1 MPLRLS
7 KALLVAIGCA
17 LALAA
22 CSRIDLAY
30 RNLDRLVPWS
40 LGDYLAMN
48 SEQKAMLDDRLR
60 EHLAWHCK
68 TQLPGYLDWLDR
80 VRGMVADDQV
90 TDQAL
95 QQRTREAREAIG
107 RVAEEITPSATELL
121 RGMSDAQVAEMREAF
136 REDIS
141 ERQKKYVDTPL
152 DKQIARRTE
161 RMEKRLTPWFGE
173 LTAVQKQRVQAWS
186 QALGDQNREWIANRA
201 HWQQQLLLA
210 MNQRNDASFEPRLAT
225 LLQRKES
232 LWTPEYRAAYQNT
245 EQQARSLLVDLVHQS
260 TPQQR
265 RYLLER
271 LSKVRTDF
279 SELKCLTRPPGAGR
293 RTSGGRRACGR

>member
-7 KALLVAIGCA
+7 KALLIAIGFA

-48 SEQKAMLDDRLR
+48 SEQKALLDDRLR

-80 VRGMVADDQV
+80 IRGMVADDQV

-95 QQRTREAREAIG
+95 QQRTHEAREAIG
-107 RVAEEITPSATELL
+107 RVAEAITPSATELL

-136 REDIS
+136 RDDIA
-141 ERQKKYVDTPL
+141 ERQKQYVDTPL
-152 DKQIARRTE
+152 AKQIARRAE

-173 LTAVQKQRVQAWS
+173 LTAVQRQRVQAWS
-186 QALGDQNREWIANRA
+186 QALGDQNRQWIANRA

-232 LWTPEYRAAYQNT
+232 LWTPAYRAAYQNT
-245 EQQARSLLVDLVHQS
+245 EQQARSLLVDLVRQS

-265 RYLLER
+265 RFLQER
-271 LSKVRTDF
+271 LGKVRTDF
-279 SELKCLTRPPGAGR
+279 SELKCLKG
-293 RTSGGRRACGR
+293 

>member
-7 KALLVAIGCA
+7 KALLIAIGLA

-22 CSRIDLAY
+22 CSRMDLAY
-30 RNLDRLVPWS
+30 RNLDHLVPWS
-40 LGDYLAMN
+40 LGDYLDMN
-48 SEQKAMLDDRLR
+48 REQKTLLDDRLKQ
-60 EHLAWHCK
+60 HLAWHCK

-80 VRGMVADDQV
+80 VRGMVADNQV

-95 QQRTREAREAIG
+95 QQRTREARQAIG
-107 RVAEEITPSATELL
+107 VVAEEITPSAAELL
-121 RGMSDAQVAEMREAF
+121 RGMSDSQVAEMREAF
-136 REDIS
+136 RDDIS

-152 DKQIARRTE
+152 AKQITRRSE

-173 LTAVQKQRVQAWS
+173 LTPVQKQRVEAWS
-186 QALGDQNREWIANRA
+186 AALGDQNREWIANRA

-245 EQQARSLLVDLVHQS
+245 EQQARSLLVDLVQQS
-260 TPQQR
+260 SPQQR
-265 RYLLER
+265 RFLQER
-271 LSKVRTDF
+271 LGKVRTDF
-279 SELKCLTRPPGAGR
+279 SELKCLKG
-293 RTSGGRRACGR
+293 

>member
-7 KALLVAIGCA
+7 KALLIAIGCA

-40 LGDYLAMN
+40 LGDYLDMN
-48 SEQKAMLDDRLR
+48 GEQKALLDDRLKQ
-60 EHLAWHCK
+60 HLAWHCK

-80 VRGMVADDQV
+80 VRDMVADDQV

-95 QQRTREAREAIG
+95 QQRTREARQAIG
-107 RVAEEITPSATELL
+107 VVAEEITPSAAELL
-121 RGMSDAQVAEMREAF
+121 RGMSDSQVAEMREAF
-136 REDIS
+136 RDDIS

-152 DKQIARRTE
+152 AKQITRRSE

-173 LTAVQKQRVQAWS
+173 LTPVQKQRVEAWS
-186 QALGDQNREWIANRA
+186 TALGDQNREWIANRA

-245 EQQARSLLVDLVHQS
+245 EQQARSLLVDLVQQS

-265 RYLLER
+265 RFLQER
-271 LSKVRTDF
+271 LGKVRTDF
-279 SELKCLTRPPGAGR
+279 SELKCLKG
-293 RTSGGRRACGR
+293 

>member
-1 MPLRLS
+1 MLVRLS
-7 KALLVAIGCA
+7 KALLIAIGFA
-17 LALAA
+17 AALAA

-40 LGDYLAMN
+40 LGDYLDMN
-48 SEQKAMLDDRLR
+48 REQKALLDDRLR

-80 VRGMVADDQV
+80 VRGMVADGQV

-121 RGMSDAQVAEMREAF
+121 RGMSDSQVAEMRDAF

-141 ERQKKYVDTPL
+141 ERQKQYVDTPL
-152 DKQIARRTE
+152 PKQIARRTE
-161 RMEKRLTPWFGE
+161 RMEKRLTPWLGE
-173 LTAVQKQRVQAWS
+173 LTAQQKQRVQAWS
-186 QALGDQNREWIANRA
+186 QALGDQNREWITNRA
-201 HWQQQLLLA
+201 HWQQQLMLA

-232 LWTPEYRAAYQNT
+232 LWTPEYRSAFQNT
-245 EQQARSLLVDLVHQS
+245 EQQARSLLVDLVQQS

-265 RYLLER
+265 RFLQEKLG
-271 LSKVRTDF
+271 KVRTDF
-279 SELKCLTRPPGAGR
+279 SELKCLKG
-293 RTSGGRRACGR
+293 

>member
-22 CSRIDLAY
+22 CGRIDLAY

-90 TDQAL
+90 TDQSL

-271 LSKVRTDF
+271 LGKVRTDF
-279 SELKCLTRPPGAGR
+279 SELKCLKG
-293 RTSGGRRACGR
+293 

>member
-1 MPLRLS
+1 MPLRLF
-7 KALLVAIGCA
+7 KALLIAIGFA

-48 SEQKAMLDDRLR
+48 SEQKALLDDRLR

-80 VRGMVADDQV
+80 IRAMVADDQV

-152 DKQIARRTE
+152 AKQIARRTE

-232 LWTPEYRAAYQNT
+232 LWTPEYRAAYQHT
-245 EQQARSLLVDLVHQS
+245 EQQARSLLVDLVQQS

-265 RYLLER
+265 RFLQEK

-279 SELKCLTRPPGAGR
+279 SELRCLKGTR
-293 RTSGGRRACGR
+293 T

>member
-1 MPLRLS
+1 MPLRLF
-7 KALLVAIGCA
+7 KALLIAIGFA

-40 LGDYLAMN
+40 LDDYLAMN
-48 SEQKAMLDDRLR
+48 SEQKALLDDRLR

-80 VRGMVADDQV
+80 IRAMVADDQV

-152 DKQIARRTE
+152 AKQIARRTE

-245 EQQARSLLVDLVHQS
+245 EQQARSLLVDLVQQS

-265 RYLLER
+265 RFLKEK

-279 SELKCLTRPPGAGR
+279 SELKCLKG
-293 RTSGGRRACGR
+293 

>member
-22 CSRIDLAY
+22 CNRIDLAY

-121 RGMSDAQVAEMREAF
+121 RGMSDSQVAEMREAF

-210 MNQRNDASFEPRLAT
+210 LNQRNDASFEPRLAT

-245 EQQARSLLVDLVHQS
+245 EQQARSLLVDLVYQS

-265 RYLLER
+265 RYLQDR
-271 LSKVRTDF
+271 LGKVRTDF
-279 SELKCLTRPPGAGR
+279 SELKCLKG
-293 RTSGGRRACGR
+293 

>member
-7 KALLVAIGCA
+7 KALLIAVGFA

-22 CSRIDLAY
+22 CNRMDLAY
-30 RNLDRLVPWS
+30 RNLDHLVPWS
-40 LGDYLAMN
+40 LGDYLDMN
-48 SEQKAMLDDRLR
+48 REQKALLDDRLK

-121 RGMSDAQVAEMREAF
+121 RGMSDSQVAEMRDAF

-141 ERQKKYVDTPL
+141 ERQKQYVDTPL
-152 DKQIARRTE
+152 PKQIARRSE
-161 RMEKRLTPWFGE
+161 RMEKRLTPWLGE
-173 LTAVQKQRVQAWS
+173 LTPVQKQRVQAWS
-186 QALGDQNREWIANRA
+186 AALGDQNREWIANRA

-225 LLQRKES
+225 LLQRKET
-232 LWTPEYRAAYQNT
+232 LWTPEYRAAFQNT
-245 EQQARSLLVDLVHQS
+245 ELQARSLLVDLVQQS

-265 RYLLER
+265 RFLQEKLG
-271 LSKVRTDF
+271 KVRTNF
-279 SELKCLTRPPGAGR
+279 SELKCLKG
-293 RTSGGRRACGR
+293 

>member
-1 MPLRLS
+1 MPLRLF
-7 KALLVAIGCA
+7 KALLIVIGFA
-17 LALAA
+17 LAVAA

-48 SEQKAMLDDRLR
+48 SEQKALLDDRLR

-80 VRGMVADDQV
+80 IRAMVADDQV

-152 DKQIARRTE
+152 AKQIARRTE

-245 EQQARSLLVDLVHQS
+245 EQQARSLLVDLVQQS

-265 RYLLER
+265 RFLQEK

-279 SELKCLTRPPGAGR
+279 SELKCLKG
-293 RTSGGRRACGR
+293 

>member
-1 MPLRLS
+1 MPLRLL
-7 KALLVAIGCA
+7 KALLIAIGFA

-40 LGDYLAMN
+40 LDDYLAMN
-48 SEQKAMLDDRLR
+48 SEQKALLDDRLR

-80 VRGMVADDQV
+80 IRGMVADDQV

-152 DKQIARRTE
+152 AKQIARRTE

-245 EQQARSLLVDLVHQS
+245 EQQARSLLVDLVQQS

-265 RYLLER
+265 RFLEEK

-279 SELKCLTRPPGAGR
+279 SELKCLKG
-293 RTSGGRRACGR
+293 

>member
-1 MPLRLS
+1 MPLRLF
-7 KALLVAIGCA
+7 KALLIALGFA

-48 SEQKAMLDDRLR
+48 SEQKALLDDRLR

-80 VRGMVADDQV
+80 IRAMVADDQV

-152 DKQIARRTE
+152 AKQIARRTE

-245 EQQARSLLVDLVHQS
+245 EQQARSLLVDLVQQS

-265 RYLLER
+265 RFLQEK

-279 SELKCLTRPPGAGR
+279 SELKCLKG
-293 RTSGGRRACGR
+293 

>member
-1 MPLRLS
+1 MPLRLF
-7 KALLVAIGCA
+7 KALLIAIGFA

-48 SEQKAMLDDRLR
+48 SEQKALLDDRLR

-80 VRGMVADDQV
+80 IRGMVADDQV

-95 QQRTREAREAIG
+95 QQRTGEAREAIG

-141 ERQKKYVDTPL
+141 KRQKKYVDTPL
-152 DKQIARRTE
+152 AKQIARRTE

-186 QALGDQNREWIANRA
+186 EALGDQNREWIANRA

-232 LWTPEYRAAYQNT
+232 LWTPEYRAAYQHT
-245 EQQARSLLVDLVHQS
+245 EQQARSLLVDLVQQS

-265 RYLLER
+265 RFLQEK

-279 SELKCLTRPPGAGR
+279 SELKCLKG
-293 RTSGGRRACGR
+293 

>member
-1 MPLRLS
+1 MPLRLF
-7 KALLVAIGCA
+7 KALLIAIGFA

-40 LGDYLAMN
+40 LDDYLAMN
-48 SEQKAMLDDRLR
+48 SEQKALLDDRLR

-80 VRGMVADDQV
+80 IRAMVADDQV

-152 DKQIARRTE
+152 AKQIARRTE

-232 LWTPEYRAAYQNT
+232 LWTPEYRAAYQHT
-245 EQQARSLLVDLVHQS
+245 EQQARSLLVDLVQQS

-265 RYLLER
+265 RFLQEK

-279 SELKCLTRPPGAGR
+279 SELKCLKG
-293 RTSGGRRACGR
+293 

>member
-1 MPLRLS
+1 MPLRLP
-7 KALLVAIGCA
+7 KALLIAIGLA

-48 SEQKAMLDDRLR
+48 REQKALLDDRLR
-60 EHLAWHCK
+60 QHLAWHCK

-80 VRGMVADDQV
+80 VRAMVADGQV

-121 RGMSDAQVAEMREAF
+121 RGMSDAQVAEMRDAF
-136 REDIS
+136 RDDIN
-141 ERQKKYVDTPL
+141 ERQKLYLDTPL
-152 DKQIARRTE
+152 SKQIARRAE

-173 LTAVQKQRVQAWS
+173 LTSVQQQRVQAWS
-186 QALGDQNREWIANRA
+186 QALGDQNRESIANRA

-232 LWTPEYRAAYQNT
+232 LWTPAYRAAFQNT
-245 EQQARSLLVDLVHQS
+245 EQQARSLLVDLVQQS

-265 RYLLER
+265 RFLQER

-279 SELKCLTRPPGAGR
+279 SEMKCLKG
-293 RTSGGRRACGR
+293 

>member
-7 KALLVAIGCA
+7 KALFIA
-17 LALAA
+17 LGFIVALAA
-22 CSRIDLAY
+22 CTRIDLAY

-40 LGDYLAMN
+40 LGDYLDMN
-48 SEQKAMLDDRLR
+48 REQKALLDDRLKQ
-60 EHLAWHCK
+60 HLAWHCK

-80 VRGMVADDQV
+80 VRDMVAEGQV
-90 TDQAL
+90 TDQAV
-95 QQRTREAREAIG
+95 QQRTVEARQAIG
-107 RVAEEITPSATELL
+107 RVAEAITPSAAELL
-121 RGMSDAQVAEMREAF
+121 RGMSDSQVAEMREAF
-136 REDIS
+136 HDDIS

-152 DKQIARRTE
+152 AEQITRRTE

-173 LTAVQKQRVQAWS
+173 LTPVQQQRVRAWS
-186 QALGDQNREWIANRA
+186 KALGDQNREWIANRA

-232 LWTPEYRAAYQNT
+232 LWTTQYRAAYENT
-245 EQQARSLLVDLVHQS
+245 ETQARSLLVDLVQQS

-265 RYLLER
+265 LFLQER
-271 LSKVRTDF
+271 LSKVRADF
-279 SELKCLTRPPGAGR
+279 SGLKCLRG
-293 RTSGGRRACGR
+293 